1 MDFNLTNCTLCARQC
16 HTDRSK
22 HKGFCATDSSCHV
35 ASICVHKGEEPFL
48 SGEKGVCNVFFP
60 HCNLA
65 CIFCQN
71 KDISSSSYNMEDC
84 SYKSLSEVIDRIEK
98 VLDTTENVLGFV
110 SPSHYAHLI
119 PPIVDTL
126 HHHGYRPTVVYNTNC
141 YDNVETIKALEGYID
156 IYLPDF
162 KYFSSELSGKYSSCP
177 DYFAKASKAIAEM
190 YNQKSSALIEAVAD
204 MPASGMIIRHLVLP
218 GCTQDSKNVL
228 SWIADNIST
237 NVHIS
242 LMSQYF
248 PPQGLQLPDQL
259 GRCIT
264 QEEYNDVVEHLYE
277 IGFHKGWVQDYNSD
291 KTYKPDFSKT
301 EAFETNK

>member
-1 MDFNLTNCTLCARQC
+1 MNTVLEEKEL
-16 HTDRSK
+16 
-22 HKGFCATDSSCHV
+22 KG
-35 ASICVHKGEEPFL
+35 IEE
-48 SGEKGVCNVFFP
+48 
-60 HCNLA
+60 
-65 CIFCQN
+65 
-71 KDISSSSYNMEDC
+71 
-84 SYKSLSEVIDRIEK
+84 
-98 VLDTTENVLGFV
+98 LDTKWQIRDSKTGKRLLTDFLEKIIVEIPKAPELTLKDNGNGTAEIENMTESMVYTTEGED
-110 SPSHYAHLI
+110 YAGEWE
-119 PPIVDTL
+119 P
-126 HHHGYRPTVVYNTNC
+126 YNE
-141 YDNVETIKALEGYID
+141 ETIKALEGYID